1 MVLPK
6 DKQNRTFTLRGETL
20 DITYETD
27 GAIGVQRSLTDN
39 LQVLIR
45 NPQCR
50 AILQEE
56 VSDLDWMLG
65 FARENPL
72 QETLRN
78 RNYTEEKIRQIGKRI
93 GEVVE

>member
-6 DKQNRTFTLRGETL
+6 DKQNRTFTLQGETL

-27 GAIGVQRSLTDN
+27 GAIGVYRSLMDN

-56 VSDLDWMLG
+56 VPDLDWMLG

-93 GEVVE
+93 SEVVE